1 MAAVRVEF
9 GPVSYVFSSARGML
23 EVPGEQPRESE
34 ESLFQCILVHIST
47 SETGQ
52 IFPYPPFRCTNF
64 FSSTIFFNS
73 LIGTIKRC
81 NCFPVLM
88 NGYCYVR
95 RCCVTVKELPST
107 LMVDRVEQGR
117 CGKDASSRYPRAL
130 LYGSATRIDPV
141 Y

>member
-64 FSSTIFFNS
+64 FSSTIFFIA
-73 LIGTIKRC
+73 LIGTIK
-81 NCFPVLM
+81 LQL
-88 NGYCYVR
+88 
-95 RCCVTVKELPST
+95 LPGTHKRLLLRS
-107 LMVDRVEQGR
+107 
-117 CGKDASSRYPRAL
+117 AL
-130 LYGSATRIDPV
+130 LRDCQRITIHAHG
-141 Y
+141 

>member
-1 MAAVRVEF
+1 MYSHPLEACLKFQANNHASLRRASFNAYSSIYQPAKRVRFFHTRRFV
-9 GPVSYVFSSARGML
+9 V
-23 EVPGEQPRESE
+23 
-34 ESLFQCILVHIST
+34 
-47 SETGQ
+47 
-52 IFPYPPFRCTNF
+52 TNF